1 MPFHRTV
8 NEGRELMIRNRVYLR
23 IADLLLVDGG
33 QCQKAIVYYEKTKHR
48 HEAIVELLIRK
59 VPIQIERI
67 LA

>member
-1 MPFHRTV
+1 
-8 NEGRELMIRNRVYLR
+8 MIRNRVYLR